1 MKFPWST
8 LSDDPM
14 VAGCSY
20 PTHQT
25 MGEHYDYDGPRSVY
39 RIPRD
44 NLADFDPD
52 FHYVQFESKAK
63 RNDLIASAPIP
74 HVGWIISDRYRDL
87 LLQFALP
94 PHRLYPLPVV
104 QRGKSVDGYSY
115 LHLPQISTGLTES
128 TTIHDA
134 EKTLESRDE
143 ILALDVIPIYTPIR
157 FGYFF
162 VSYSLRQAIES
173 ANLTGIR
180 FGTSKLFRSRKQIIA

>member
-1 MKFPWST
+1 
-8 LSDDPM
+8 
-14 VAGCSY
+14 
-20 PTHQT
+20 

-74 HVGWIISDRYRDL
+74 HVGWIISDRFRDL

-94 PHRLYPLPVV
+94 PHRLYQLPVV

-115 LHLPQISTGLTES
+115 LHLPQVSTDLTET
-128 TTIHDA
+128 TTIQDA
-134 EKTLESRDE
+134 ERQLESRDG

-162 VSYSLRQAIES
+162 VSHSLRQAIES

-180 FGTSKLFRSRKQIIA
+180 FGTSKLFRSRKPIIA